1 MAINLKQPDD
11 LSRELEAAL
20 GRDLPAGADRTVRHS
35 MLRLQPVV
43 LPPPPDETTASVA
56 EPVQSS
62 VTAEDDITL
71 DTDDDGSAK
80 RWQLLLG
87 ATGAVIA
94 LAGLAAYLLFGGMN
108 AQRDAAVPVIQA
120 DPAAQAKGPPPALPV
135 EPGDKSMGDV
145 STELVPPTTDGL
157 SPARKISTIRIIVE
171 NDKEIV
177 APR

>member
-20 GRDLPAGADRTVRHS
+20 GRELPAGGDRAVRHS
-35 MLRLQPVV
+35 MLQLQPVV
-43 LPPPPDETTASVA
+43 LPPPPDESAPAPGTLL
-56 EPVQSS
+56 SS
-62 VTAEDDITL
+62 VTAEDDIAL
-71 DTDDDGSAK
+71 DEDDDGAAR

-87 ATGAVIA
+87 AAGGGIA
-94 LAGLAAYLLFGGMN
+94 LVGLAAYLLFGALN
-108 AQRDAAVPVIQA
+108 APREAVVPVIQA
-120 DPAAQAKGPPPALPV
+120 DPAAQAKGPPPLPPV
-135 EPGDKSMGDV
+135 EPGDKSMGEI

-171 NDKEIV
+171 NDLEIV

>member
-11 LSRELEAAL
+11 LPRELEAAL
-20 GRDLPAGADRTVRHS
+20 GRELPAGGDRVVRHS

-43 LPPPPDETTASVA
+43 LPPPPDDNAPAA
-56 EPVQSS
+56 EPLLPS
-62 VTAEDDITL
+62 VTAEDDIAL
-71 DTDDDGSAK
+71 DEDDDGAAR

-87 ATGAVIA
+87 AAGGGIA
-94 LAGLAAYLLFGGMN
+94 LVGLATYLLFGGVK
-108 AQRDAAVPVIQA
+108 APGEAVVPVIQA
-120 DPAAQAKGPPPALPV
+120 DPAAQAKGPPPSPTI
-135 EPGDKSMGDV
+135 EPGDKSMGEI

-171 NDKEIV
+171 NDREVV